1 MSNMS
6 KLLNKPVLS
15 VVASAL
21 GLVLLCACAG
31 TKTVTPS
38 GAVSASITASTSA
51 AAAASSTAN
60 TTTLPSADPRRDY
73 TKAEEAAV
81 FNWCVKHA
89 SEAKTFTL
97 SQVPKLNNQPFWV
110 CVILKDGAG
119 AVDVQLPSTREV
131 NTYATDGVIPP
142 GCSKQTATDEGR
154 KVFLVSNG
162 QIWQGRAELV
172 CSPDM
177 AAYPT
182 PVSTW

>member
-1 MSNMS
+1 MSGYF
-6 KLLNKPVLS
+6 KKPVLS

-38 GAVSASITASTSA
+38 GAVSASVTASA
-51 AAAASSTAN
+51 AAVASSTA
-60 TTTLPSADPRRDY
+60 TAATLPSADLRRDY

-110 CVILKDGAG
+110 CVILNDGAG

-154 KVFLVSNG
+154 KVFLISNG
-162 QIWQGRAELV
+162 QIWQGRADLV

>member
-1 MSNMS
+1 MS
-6 KLLNKPVLS
+6 KLLKKPVLS

-38 GAVSASITASTSA
+38 GVVSASATAATSGA
-51 AAAASSTAN
+51 TATSSNA
-60 TTTLPSADPRRDY
+60 TTLPSADLRRDY

-97 SQVPKLNNQPFWV
+97 SQVPKLNNQPFWI
-110 CVILKDGAG
+110 CFILNDATGT
-119 AVDVQLPSTREV
+119 VDLEVPSTREV
-131 NTYATDGVIPP
+131 NTYATDGVIPL
-142 GCSKQTATDEGR
+142 GCSKQTDTDQGR
-154 KVFLVSNG
+154 KVFLISNG
-162 QIWQGRAELV
+162 QIWQGRADLV

-177 AAYPT
+177 AVYPT

>member
-1 MSNMS
+1 MSGYF
-6 KLLNKPVLS
+6 KKPVLS

-38 GAVSASITASTSA
+38 GAVSASVTTATSA
-51 AAAASSTAN
+51 ATATSSTA
-60 TTTLPSADPRRDY
+60 TTLPSADPRRDY

-110 CVILKDGAG
+110 CVILNDGAG

-131 NTYATDGVIPP
+131 NTYATDGVIPQ
-142 GCSKQTATDEGR
+142 GCSKQTATDQGR

-177 AAYPT
+177 AVYPT

>member
-1 MSNMS
+1 
-6 KLLNKPVLS
+6 
-15 VVASAL
+15 
-21 GLVLLCACAG
+21 VLLCACAG
-31 TKTVTPS
+31 TKTVTPP
-38 GAVSASITASTSA
+38 GAVSASATSATSA
-51 AAAASSTAN
+51 ATATSSTTSAA
-60 TTTLPSADPRRDY
+60 TLPSADPRRDY

-89 SEAKTFTL
+89 NEAKTFTL

-142 GCSKQTATDEGR
+142 GCSKQTATDQGR
-154 KVFLVSNG
+154 KVFLISNG

-177 AAYPT
+177 AVYPT

>member
-1 MSNMS
+1 MS
-6 KLLNKPVLS
+6 KLLKKPVLS

-21 GLVLLCACAG
+21 GLMLLCACAG
-31 TKTVTPS
+31 TKTTTPS
-38 GAVSASITASTSA
+38 GAVSASVTASA
-51 AAAASSTAN
+51 ATAASSTASAA
-60 TTTLPSADPRRDY
+60 TLPTADPRRDY

-110 CVILKDGAG
+110 CVILKDGTG
-119 AVDVQLPSTREV
+119 AVEAQLPSTREV
-131 NTYATDGVIPP
+131 NTYATDGVIPQ

-154 KVFLVSNG
+154 KVFLISNG

-182 PVSTW
+182 PVSTG

>member
-1 MSNMS
+1 M
-6 KLLNKPVLS
+6 
-15 VVASAL
+15 
-21 GLVLLCACAG
+21 LLCACAG

-38 GAVSASITASTSA
+38 GAVSASVTASA
-51 AAAASSTAN
+51 AAAASSTA
-60 TTTLPSADPRRDY
+60 TTLPSADLRRDY

-142 GCSKQTATDEGR
+142 GCSKQTATDQGR
-154 KVFLVSNG
+154 KVFLISNG

-177 AAYPT
+177 AVYPT

>member
-1 MSNMS
+1 
-6 KLLNKPVLS
+6 
-15 VVASAL
+15 
-21 GLVLLCACAG
+21 VLLCACAG

-38 GAVSASITASTSA
+38 GAVSASVTASA
-51 AAAASSTAN
+51 AAAASSTA
-60 TTTLPSADPRRDY
+60 TTLPSADLRRDY

-131 NTYATDGVIPP
+131 NTYATDGVIPL

-154 KVFLVSNG
+154 KVFLISNG
-162 QIWQGRAELV
+162 QIWQGRADLV

>member
-1 MSNMS
+1 MSGYF
-6 KLLNKPVLS
+6 KKPVLS

-38 GAVSASITASTSA
+38 GAVSASVTAATSA
-51 AAAASSTAN
+51 AAAASSTTSAA
-60 TTTLPSADPRRDY
+60 TLPSADPRRDY

-81 FNWCVKHA
+81 FNWCVKHVN
-89 SEAKTFTL
+89 EAKTFTL

-110 CVILKDGAG
+110 CVILNDGAG

-142 GCSKQTATDEGR
+142 GCSKQTATDQGR
-154 KVFLVSNG
+154 KVFLISNG

>member
-1 MSNMS
+1 M
-6 KLLNKPVLS
+6 
-15 VVASAL
+15 

-38 GAVSASITASTSA
+38 GAVSASVTASA

-131 NTYATDGVIPP
+131 NTYATDGVIPQ

-154 KVFLVSNG
+154 KVFLISNG
-162 QIWQGRAELV
+162 QIWQGRADLV

-177 AAYPT
+177 AAYLT

>member
-1 MSNMS
+1 MSGYF
-6 KLLNKPVLS
+6 KKPVLS

-38 GAVSASITASTSA
+38 GAVSASVTASA
-51 AAAASSTAN
+51 AAAASSTA
-60 TTTLPSADPRRDY
+60 TTLPSADLRRDY

-110 CVILKDGAG
+110 CFILNDATGTVEA
-119 AVDVQLPSTREV
+119 QLPSTREV
-131 NTYATDGVIPP
+131 NTYATDGVIPQ
-142 GCSKQTATDEGR
+142 GCSKQTATDQGR
-154 KVFLVSNG
+154 KVFLISNG
-162 QIWQGRAELV
+162 QIWQGRADLV
-172 CSPDM
+172 CSTDM

>member
-1 MSNMS
+1 MSGYF
-6 KLLNKPVLS
+6 KKPVLS

-31 TKTVTPS
+31 TKTTTPP

-51 AAAASSTAN
+51 AA
-60 TTTLPSADPRRDY
+60 
-73 TKAEEAAV
+73 
-81 FNWCVKHA
+81 
-89 SEAKTFTL
+89 
-97 SQVPKLNNQPFWV
+97 
-110 CVILKDGAG
+110 
-119 AVDVQLPSTREV
+119 VDVEVPSTREV
-131 NTYATDGVIPP
+131 NTYATDGVIPL
-142 GCSKQTATDEGR
+142 GCSKQTATDQGR

>member
-1 MSNMS
+1 MSGYF
-6 KLLNKPVLS
+6 KKPVLS

-31 TKTVTPS
+31 TKTTTPS
-38 GAVSASITASTSA
+38 GAVSASTTAATSA
-51 AAAASSTAN
+51 AAAVSSNA
-60 TTTLPSADPRRDY
+60 TTLPSADPRRDY

-110 CVILKDGAG
+110 CVILKDGTG
-119 AVDVQLPSTREV
+119 AVEAQLPSTREV
-131 NTYATDGVIPP
+131 NTYATDGVIPQ

-162 QIWQGRAELV
+162 QIWQGRADLV

-177 AAYPT
+177 AVYPT

>member
-1 MSNMS
+1 MSGYF
-6 KLLNKPVLS
+6 KKPVLS

-38 GAVSASITASTSA
+38 GAVSASVTASA
-51 AAAASSTAN
+51 AAAASSTA
-60 TTTLPSADPRRDY
+60 TTLPSADLRRDY

-110 CVILKDGAG
+110 CFILNDATGTVEA
-119 AVDVQLPSTREV
+119 QLPSTREV

-142 GCSKQTATDEGR
+142 GCSKQTATDQGR
-154 KVFLVSNG
+154 KVFLISNG
-162 QIWQGRAELV
+162 QIWQGRADLV

>member
-1 MSNMS
+1 MSGYF
-6 KLLNKPVLS
+6 KKPVLS

-31 TKTVTPS
+31 TKTVTPP

-51 AAAASSTAN
+51 AAAASSTA
-60 TTTLPSADPRRDY
+60 TAATLPSADPRRDY

-89 SEAKTFTL
+89 NEAKTFTL

-110 CVILKDGAG
+110 CVILNDGAG

-142 GCSKQTATDEGR
+142 GCSKQTATDQGR
-154 KVFLVSNG
+154 KVFLISNG
-162 QIWQGRAELV
+162 QIWQGRADLV

>member
-1 MSNMS
+1 MSGYF
-6 KLLNKPVLS
+6 KKPVLS

-31 TKTVTPS
+31 TKTTTPP

-51 AAAASSTAN
+51 AAAASSTA
-60 TTTLPSADPRRDY
+60 TAATLPSADPRRDY

-142 GCSKQTATDEGR
+142 GCSKQTATDQGR
-154 KVFLVSNG
+154 KVFLISNG

>member
-1 MSNMS
+1 MSGYF
-6 KLLNKPVLS
+6 KKPVLS

-31 TKTVTPS
+31 TKPTTPP

-51 AAAASSTAN
+51 AAAASSTA
-60 TTTLPSADPRRDY
+60 TAATLPSADPRRDY

-110 CVILKDGAG
+110 CVILNDGAG

-142 GCSKQTATDEGR
+142 GCSKQTATDQGR
-154 KVFLVSNG
+154 KVFLISNG

>member
-1 MSNMS
+1 M
-6 KLLNKPVLS
+6 
-15 VVASAL
+15 
-21 GLVLLCACAG
+21 LLCACAG

-38 GAVSASITASTSA
+38 GAVSASVTASA
-51 AAAASSTAN
+51 AAAASSTA
-60 TTTLPSADPRRDY
+60 TTLPSADLRRDY

-131 NTYATDGVIPP
+131 NTYATDGVIPL
-142 GCSKQTATDEGR
+142 GCSKQTATDQGR
-154 KVFLVSNG
+154 KVFLISNG

>member
-1 MSNMS
+1 
-6 KLLNKPVLS
+6 
-15 VVASAL
+15 
-21 GLVLLCACAG
+21 
-31 TKTVTPS
+31 
-38 GAVSASITASTSA
+38 
-51 AAAASSTAN
+51 
-60 TTTLPSADPRRDY
+60 LPSADPRRDY

-110 CVILKDGAG
+110 CVILNDGAG

-142 GCSKQTATDEGR
+142 GCSKQTATDQGT
-154 KVFLVSNG
+154 KVFLISNG
-162 QIWQGRAELV
+162 QIWQGRADLV

-177 AAYPT
+177 AVYPT

>member
-1 MSNMS
+1 MATL
-6 KLLNKPVLS
+6 KKPVLS

-21 GLVLLCACAG
+21 GLMLLCACAG
-31 TKTVTPS
+31 TKTVTLS
-38 GAVSASITASTSA
+38 GAASASVTASA
-51 AAAASSTAN
+51 AATASSTASAA
-60 TTTLPSADPRRDY
+60 TLPTADPRRDY
-73 TKAEEAAV
+73 TKVEEAAV

-97 SQVPKLNNQPFWV
+97 SQVPKLNNQPFWL

-154 KVFLVSNG
+154 KVFLISNG

>member
-1 MSNMS
+1 MSGYF
-6 KLLNKPVLS
+6 KKPVLS

-31 TKTVTPS
+31 TKTTTPP

-51 AAAASSTAN
+51 AAAASSTA
-60 TTTLPSADPRRDY
+60 TAATLPSADPRRDY

-89 SEAKTFTL
+89 NEAKTFTL

-110 CVILKDGAG
+110 CVILNDGAG

-142 GCSKQTATDEGR
+142 GCSKQTATDQGR
-154 KVFLVSNG
+154 KVFLISNG

>member
-1 MSNMS
+1 MGGYF
-6 KLLNKPVLS
+6 KKPVLS

-31 TKTVTPS
+31 TKTTTPS
-38 GAVSASITASTSA
+38 GAVSASATASA

-110 CVILKDGAG
+110 CVILNDATG
-119 AVDVQLPSTREV
+119 AVEAQLPSTREV

-177 AAYPT
+177 AVYPT

>member
-1 MSNMS
+1 MS
-6 KLLNKPVLS
+6 KLLKKPVLS

-38 GAVSASITASTSA
+38 GAVSASATSATSA
-51 AAAASSTAN
+51 ATATSSTTSAA
-60 TTTLPSADPRRDY
+60 TLPSADPRRDY

-89 SEAKTFTL
+89 NEAKTFTL

-142 GCSKQTATDEGR
+142 GCSKQTTTDQGR
-154 KVFLVSNG
+154 KVFLISNG

-177 AAYPT
+177 AVYPT

>member
-1 MSNMS
+1 MS
-6 KLLNKPVLS
+6 KLLKKPVLS

-38 GAVSASITASTSA
+38 GAVSASATSATSA
-51 AAAASSTAN
+51 ATATSSTTSAA
-60 TTTLPSADPRRDY
+60 TLPSADPRRDY

-89 SEAKTFTL
+89 NEAKTFTL

-142 GCSKQTATDEGR
+142 GCSKQTATDQGR
-154 KVFLVSNG
+154 KVFLISNG

-177 AAYPT
+177 AVYPT

>member
-1 MSNMS
+1 MSGYF
-6 KLLNKPVLS
+6 KKPVLS

-38 GAVSASITASTSA
+38 GAVSASVTASA
-51 AAAASSTAN
+51 AAAASSAAN

-131 NTYATDGVIPP
+131 NTYATDGVIPQ

>member
-1 MSNMS
+1 MSGYF
-6 KLLNKPVLS
+6 KKPVLS

-31 TKTVTPS
+31 TKTTTPP

-110 CVILKDGAG
+110 CVILNDGAG

-142 GCSKQTATDEGR
+142 GCSKQTATDQGR
-154 KVFLVSNG
+154 KVFLISNG

-177 AAYPT
+177 AVYPT

>member
-1 MSNMS
+1 MSGYF
-6 KLLNKPVLS
+6 KKPVLS

-38 GAVSASITASTSA
+38 GAVSASVTASTSA
-51 AAAASSTAN
+51 AAAASSTA
-60 TTTLPSADPRRDY
+60 TTLPSADLRRDY

-97 SQVPKLNNQPFWV
+97 SQVPKLNNQPFWI
-110 CVILKDGAG
+110 CFILNDATGT
-119 AVDVQLPSTREV
+119 VDVEVPSTREV

-142 GCSKQTATDEGR
+142 GCSKQTDTDQGR
-154 KVFLVSNG
+154 KVFLISNG

-177 AAYPT
+177 AVYPT

>member
-1 MSNMS
+1 MSGYF
-6 KLLNKPVLS
+6 KKPVLS

-51 AAAASSTAN
+51 
-60 TTTLPSADPRRDY
+60 
-73 TKAEEAAV
+73 
-81 FNWCVKHA
+81 
-89 SEAKTFTL
+89 
-97 SQVPKLNNQPFWV
+97 
-110 CVILKDGAG
+110 G

-131 NTYATDGVIPP
+131 NTYATDGVIPL
-142 GCSKQTATDEGR
+142 GCSKQTDTDQGR
-154 KVFLVSNG
+154 KVFLISNG

>member
-1 MSNMS
+1 MSGYF
-6 KLLNKPVLS
+6 KKPVLS

-21 GLVLLCACAG
+21 GLMLLCSCAG

-38 GAVSASITASTSA
+38 GAVSASVTASTSA
-51 AAAASSTAN
+51 AAAASSTA
-60 TTTLPSADPRRDY
+60 TTLPSADLRRDY

-110 CVILKDGAG
+110 CFILNDATGT
-119 AVDVQLPSTREV
+119 VDVQLPSTREV
-131 NTYATDGVIPP
+131 NTYATDGVIPL
-142 GCSKQTATDEGR
+142 GCSKQTDTDQGR
-154 KVFLVSNG
+154 KVFLISNG
-162 QIWQGRAELV
+162 QIWQGRADLV

-177 AAYPT
+177 AVYPT

>member
-1 MSNMS
+1 M
-6 KLLNKPVLS
+6 
-15 VVASAL
+15 
-21 GLVLLCACAG
+21 LLCACAG

-38 GAVSASITASTSA
+38 GAVSASATSATSA
-51 AAAASSTAN
+51 ATAASSTASAA
-60 TTTLPSADPRRDY
+60 TLPSADPRRDY

-89 SEAKTFTL
+89 NEAKTFTL

-110 CVILKDGAG
+110 CVILNDGAG
-119 AVDVQLPSTREV
+119 AIDVQLPSTREV

-142 GCSKQTATDEGR
+142 GYSKQTATDQGR
-154 KVFLVSNG
+154 KVFLISNG

>member
-1 MSNMS
+1 M
-6 KLLNKPVLS
+6 
-15 VVASAL
+15 
-21 GLVLLCACAG
+21 LLCACAG

-51 AAAASSTAN
+51 AAAASF
-60 TTTLPSADPRRDY
+60 TTSAATLASADPRRDY

-119 AVDVQLPSTREV
+119 AIDVQLPSTREV

-154 KVFLVSNG
+154 KVFLISNG

>member
-1 MSNMS
+1 MSGYF
-6 KLLNKPVLS
+6 KKPVLS

-38 GAVSASITASTSA
+38 GAVSASVTASA
-51 AAAASSTAN
+51 AAAASSTA
-60 TTTLPSADPRRDY
+60 TAATLPSADLRRDY

-110 CVILKDGAG
+110 CVILNDGAG

-177 AAYPT
+177 AVYPT

>member
-1 MSNMS
+1 MSGYF
-6 KLLNKPVLS
+6 KKPVLS

-21 GLVLLCACAG
+21 GLMLLCACAG
-31 TKTVTPS
+31 TKTATLS
-38 GAVSASITASTSA
+38 GAASASVTASA
-51 AAAASSTAN
+51 AATASSTASAA
-60 TTTLPSADPRRDY
+60 TLPTADPRRDY
-73 TKAEEAAV
+73 TKAEENAV
-81 FNWCVKHA
+81 LNWCVKHA

-97 SQVPKLNNQPFWV
+97 SQVPKLNNQPFWL

-154 KVFLVSNG
+154 KVFLISNG

>member
-1 MSNMS
+1 MSGYF
-6 KLLNKPVLS
+6 KKPVLS

-31 TKTVTPS
+31 TKTTTHP
-38 GAVSASITASTSA
+38 GAVSASATAATSA
-51 AAAASSTAN
+51 ATTASSTAN
-60 TTTLPSADPRRDY
+60 TTTLPAADPRRDY
-73 TKAEEAAV
+73 TKTEEAAV

-110 CVILKDGAG
+110 CVILNDGTG
-119 AVDVQLPSTREV
+119 AVEAQLPSTREV

-142 GCSKQTATDEGR
+142 GCSKQTATDQGR
-154 KVFLVSNG
+154 KVFLISNG

-177 AAYPT
+177 AVYPT

>member
-1 MSNMS
+1 MSGYF
-6 KLLNKPVLS
+6 KKPVLS

-31 TKTVTPS
+31 TKTTTPP

-51 AAAASSTAN
+51 AAAASSTA
-60 TTTLPSADPRRDY
+60 TAATLPSADPRRDY

-142 GCSKQTATDEGR
+142 GCSKQTATDQGR
-154 KVFLVSNG
+154 KVFLISNG

-177 AAYPT
+177 AVYPT

>member
-1 MSNMS
+1 MSGYF
-6 KLLNKPVLS
+6 KKPVLS
-15 VVASAL
+15 VVASVL
-21 GLVLLCACAG
+21 GLMLLCACTG
-31 TKTVTPS
+31 TKTTTPS
-38 GAVSASITASTSA
+38 GAVSASVTASASASA
-51 AAAASSTAN
+51 ATTASSTAN
-60 TTTLPSADPRRDY
+60 TTTLPSADLRRDY

-110 CVILKDGAG
+110 CVILNDGAG
-119 AVDVQLPSTREV
+119 AVEAQLPSTREV
-131 NTYATDGVIPP
+131 NTYATDGVIPL
-142 GCSKQTATDEGR
+142 GCSKQTATDQGR

-172 CSPDM
+172 CSPGI

>member
-1 MSNMS
+1 
-6 KLLNKPVLS
+6 
-15 VVASAL
+15 
-21 GLVLLCACAG
+21 VLLCACAG

-38 GAVSASITASTSA
+38 GAVSASVTASA
-51 AAAASSTAN
+51 AAP
-60 TTTLPSADPRRDY
+60 PSPPAPTPPPPPLRRDY

-131 NTYATDGVIPP
+131 NTYATDGVIPL

-154 KVFLVSNG
+154 KVFLISNG
-162 QIWQGRAELV
+162 QIWQGRADLV

>member
-1 MSNMS
+1 MSGYF
-6 KLLNKPVLS
+6 KKPVLS

-38 GAVSASITASTSA
+38 GAVSASVTASA
-51 AAAASSTAN
+51 AATAA
-60 TTTLPSADPRRDY
+60 TLPSADLRRDY

-110 CVILKDGAG
+110 CVILNDGAG

-154 KVFLVSNG
+154 KVFLISNG
-162 QIWQGRAELV
+162 QIWQGRADLV

>member
-1 MSNMS
+1 M
-6 KLLNKPVLS
+6 
-15 VVASAL
+15 
-21 GLVLLCACAG
+21 LLCACAG

-38 GAVSASITASTSA
+38 GAVSASATSATSA
-51 AAAASSTAN
+51 ATATSSTTSAA
-60 TTTLPSADPRRDY
+60 TLPSADPRRDY

-89 SEAKTFTL
+89 NEAKTFTL

-142 GCSKQTATDEGR
+142 GCSKQTATDQGR
-154 KVFLVSNG
+154 KVFLISNG

-177 AAYPT
+177 AVYPT